1 MLPGTG
7 SGRPSTAPSLFEGVF
22 DGRGSRATYD
32 CPVQGVRIG
41 FLALVLS
48 GAVALTGCG
57 GSKTTAVPATTSAAH
72 HYHHNMY
79 RATWSPDGTQIA
91 WAEGR
96 GGPKSWIWIA
106 SSNGSNAHRVTQF
119 IDALFQFAWLPG
131 NQLLYDA
138 NFRLFRLPLR
148 TLRPDLL
155 DKAAGDSFTTNGAGT
170 IIAWGTP
177 ICPLCGGPITVR
189 SLVGGQPTLIGGRK
203 VQNYSPTL
211 SPDGRLVA
219 FSRTFWSKAGGEYYQ
234 PAGIWVSSTTGGPL
248 KRLTRSG
255 SSPSWSPDGRRLVY
269 VDGFNL
275 RLVSASGGSK
285 VLLLRRNASNNLA
298 TPPTWSPDSRS
309 VAVVST
315 TGSSPGR
322 LFVVSVATHQ
332 VKAVTGTA
340 IGSVSGFAWSP
351 NSTTLLVTAQS
362 KTDCS
367 ILWAVNVSGSAERLR
382 RTALDA
388 RSFFRRSPG
397 RADLTLRHSV
407 QAVFRN
413 VPHTSTPFSALGE
426 SMKSTAIP
434 SRSASTHTSTISKGL
449 FAMAPLRRRPPWPFN
464 PPQPNLRRR
473 PLRLC

>member
-1 MLPGTG
+1 M
-7 SGRPSTAPSLFEGVF
+7 
-22 DGRGSRATYD
+22 
-32 CPVQGVRIG
+32 QGVRIG
-41 FLALVLS
+41 FLVLVLS
-48 GAVALTGCG
+48 GAVALAGCG
-57 GSKTTAVPATTSAAH
+57 GSKTAAVPATTSVSHRYH
-72 HYHHNMY
+72 HYMNQV
-79 RATWSPDGTQIA
+79 TWSPDGAQIA
-91 WAEGR
+91 WTEGR

-106 SSNGSNAHRVTQF
+106 SSNGSNAHRVTKF

-138 NFRLFRLPLR
+138 DFQLFRLPLG
-148 TLRPDLL
+148 TLRPVLL
-155 DKAAGDSFTTNGAGT
+155 ETISDSNFTTNRAGT

-219 FSRTFWSKAGGEYYQ
+219 FSRTFWSKAGGEYDQ
-234 PAGIWVSSTTGGPL
+234 PAGIWVSSTAGGPL
-248 KRLTRSG
+248 KRFTRSG
-255 SSPSWSPDGRRLVY
+255 NSPSWSPDGRQLVY
-269 VDGFNL
+269 IDGSNL
-275 RLVSASGGSK
+275 RLISASGGSK
-285 VLLLRRNASNNLA
+285 VLLLHRNAINLA

-322 LFVVSVATHQ
+322 LFVVNVATHR

-340 IGSVSGFAWSP
+340 IGSVSEFAWSP

-382 RTALDA
+382 RT
-388 RSFFRRSPG
+388 
-397 RADLTLRHSV
+397 
-407 QAVFRN
+407 
-413 VPHTSTPFSALGE
+413 
-426 SMKSTAIP
+426 
-434 SRSASTHTSTISKGL
+434 
-449 FAMAPLRRRPPWPFN
+449 
-464 PPQPNLRRR
+464 
-473 PLRLC
+473 C